1 VIAVENQFTEYQR
14 SFKKFRERLDRQAMP
29 RLLFAVR
36 LVVKDSERITLP
48 VSRATLHSAR
58 IANSCLQIFF
68 GLGRF
73 RRVVRKIARGKKPL
87 T

>member
-48 VSRATLHSAR
+48 VSRATCTPHA
-58 IANSCLQIFF
+58 LQFLSSNLF
-68 GLGRF
+68 GLGRL

>member
-1 VIAVENQFTEYQR
+1 MIAVENQFTEYQR

-58 IANSCLQIFF
+58 IANSCLQIYSALEGFAV
-68 GLGRF
+68 LSAKLRA
-73 RRVVRKIARGKKPL
+73 ARNP
-87 T
+87 